1 MKDIVVRV
9 IDFFYLPFRRIMPL
23 QTFRY
28 AACGGGNTL
37 LDIFLYF
44 LAYNFVLEKQVVYTP
59 IGAISPYIAAF
70 LMSFVISFPIG
81 YLLNRYIVFPGSSL
95 KGRVQLFRYFLS
107 RGDLTT
113 QDFEWLVFSQ
123 KDLLL
128 MEGLKQ
134 AGLASIRA
142 EQFKN
147 SVLSLVIDTIF
158 NMIKI

>member
-1 MKDIVVRV
+1 MPTPDFSAIFDQLKKDVVSLAELTVKGYVKEAKDDGKKMLTEMKDN
-9 IDFFYLPFRRIMPL
+9 L
-23 QTFRY
+23 QRW
-28 AACGGGNTL
+28 TL
-37 LDIFLYF
+37 
-44 LAYNFVLEKQVVYTP
+44 Q
-59 IGAISPYIAAF
+59 
-70 LMSFVISFPIG
+70 
-81 YLLNRYIVFPGSSL
+81 
-95 KGRVQLFRYFLS
+95 LS

-134 AGLASIRA
+134 AGLAAIRA

>member
-1 MKDIVVRV
+1 MPAPDFSAIFDQLKKDVVSLGELTVKGYVKEAKDDGKKMLNEMKDN
-9 IDFFYLPFRRIMPL
+9 L
-23 QTFRY
+23 QRW
-28 AACGGGNTL
+28 TL
-37 LDIFLYF
+37 
-44 LAYNFVLEKQVVYTP
+44 Q
-59 IGAISPYIAAF
+59 
-70 LMSFVISFPIG
+70 
-81 YLLNRYIVFPGSSL
+81 
-95 KGRVQLFRYFLS
+95 LS